1 MLKADPVF
9 RILTIGE
16 ICCGNLR
23 LRKKAGKNATDS
35 GKIFHTKL
43 IYSLMVK
50 IMWVKT
56 GLLKRWHKN
65 WLYINTPKKGCF
77 S

>member
-1 MLKADPVF
+1 MLKANPVF

-16 ICCGNLR
+16 ICCGNLC

-43 IYSLMVK
+43 IYVLMVK
-50 IMWVKT
+50 IM
-56 GLLKRWHKN
+56 
-65 WLYINTPKKGCF
+65 
-77 S
+77 